1 MHHKKKDFILGKCAA
16 KWRSILIFA
25 KEKVYS
31 ILSGRKQNMW
41 YAIQTITGNEE
52 NVIEVIQRVVERHV
66 YVKCFLLKREAV
78 WRIQGACKIHTEL
91 LFPGY
96 IFVETQNSEEFY
108 RQLKEVPQYTKIL
121 GKEENEFY
129 PVSREE
135 ELFLKRLLNNDAE
148 NIVRL
153 SIVKVDEDGK
163 ILECSGP
170 LKPYL
175 KYVIK
180 KRIRLRY
187 VLIRI
192 HLFGRD
198 REIMLGIR
206 LEGD

>member
-1 MHHKKKDFILGKCAA
+1 
-16 KWRSILIFA
+16 
-25 KEKVYS
+25 
-31 ILSGRKQNMW
+31 MW

-52 NVIEVIQRVVERHV
+52 NIIGVIQRVVENRV
-66 YVKCFLLKREAV
+66 YEKCFQLKREVV
-78 WRIQGACKIHTEL
+78 WRIGGICKIHIEP

-96 IFVETQNSEEFY
+96 IFVETENSKEFY
-108 RQLKEVPQYTKIL
+108 QQLKEVPQYAKIL
-121 GKEENEFY
+121 GKEEREFY

-135 ELFLKRLLNNDAE
+135 ELFLKRLLNGDIGNT
-148 NIVRL
+148 VRL
-153 SIVKVDEDGK
+153 STVKVDETGE
-163 ILECSGP
+163 ILECTKP

-175 KYVIK
+175 KYVVK

-198 REIMLGIR
+198 REILLGIR